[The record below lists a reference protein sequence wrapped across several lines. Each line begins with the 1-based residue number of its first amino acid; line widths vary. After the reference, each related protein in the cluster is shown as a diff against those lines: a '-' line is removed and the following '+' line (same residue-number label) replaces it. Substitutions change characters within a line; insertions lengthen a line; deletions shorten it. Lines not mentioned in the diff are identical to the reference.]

1 MIVDILFLLLKI
13 FGVLMVVIITKA
25 VLKHMKIQSDIKR
38 LEKEGIFS
46 YPGNDKF
53 LAGPIVEALEEKKKR
68 MKESV
73 QPSDA
78 PYMLKLMCE
87 KDRKPGDPPFDAKK
101 YPMVVLNF
109 AGLLSTLV
117 ADPDVV

>member
-1 MIVDILFLLLKI
+1 M
-13 FGVLMVVIITKA
+13 
-25 VLKHMKIQSDIKR
+25 
-38 LEKEGIFS
+38 
-46 YPGNDKF
+46 
-53 LAGPIVEALEEKKKR
+53 VEALEEKKKR

-78 PYMLKLMCE
+78 PFMLGLLGE
-87 KDRKPGDPPFDAKK
+87 KDRKPGEPPFDAKK
-101 YPMVVLNF
+101 HPMVVLNF